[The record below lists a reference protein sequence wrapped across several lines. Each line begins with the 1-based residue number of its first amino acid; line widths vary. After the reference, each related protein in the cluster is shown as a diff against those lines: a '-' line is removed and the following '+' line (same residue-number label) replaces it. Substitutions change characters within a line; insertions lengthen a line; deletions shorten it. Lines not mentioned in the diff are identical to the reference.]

1 MTTDTHVK
9 HATAGRGHYLRL
21 LWMGLLSF
29 LAMYGLMYAMVD
41 QFDNVVANVNQAYMA
56 GLMALPMVAIEILVM
71 KSMYRDRRLNLA
83 ILLICAVGTVA
94 FWMAIREQV
103 AVAERQFLRSMIPHH
118 AGAILMCEQ
127 ADLTDAAIRELCRQ
141 IVDSQEAEIR
151 QMKALLAER

>member
-1 MTTDTHVK
+1 MTTDAHVQ
-9 HATAGRGHYLRL
+9 HAAAGRGHYLRL

-71 KSMYRDRRLNLA
+71 KPMYRDRRLNLA

-94 FWMAIREQV
+94 FWLGIREQV

-127 ADLTDAAIRELCRQ
+127 ADLTDAAILELCRQ